1 MLKLKNLVQL
11 IFAVALIGH
20 AQAQATKQMT
30 DSEVLAMLEKK
41 IAVEK
46 KGVGIVV
53 GIVDQQAQRT
63 LSYGKADLDGKV
75 QLDNDSVF
83 EIGSLTKTFTVLL
96 LADMVVKGEVKL
108 TDPISMYLP
117 KGVNLPSRNGKQIR
131 LIDLATHR
139 SGLPRNVDGYP
150 KKEPISTYAGLTVN
164 ELYKF
169 LSAYQLT
176 RDIGEDAEYS
186 NVGMGLLGHVLALR
200 AGEDYESLIKKRIM
214 GPLGMQST
222 AITLSPNMLSHNT
235 QGYDR
240 NFKPLPIFEIPVQ
253 EGAGALHSTMNDLLK
268 YVKANLGLS
277 TTPLDAAFRMVHTS
291 NELSYGQKLGWGS
304 WNEFDTEYTNHSGS
318 TFAYKSYIVMDEK
331 NHRGVIVFSN
341 SSLTEVGNIGN
352 KILDSR
358 FPMP

>member
-1 MLKLKNLVQL
+1 MLKFIYFVHI
-11 IFAVALIGH
+11 IFALALVGH
-20 AQAQATKQMT
+20 TEAQTIKPMV
-30 DSEVLAMLEKK
+30 DSDVLAVLEKK

-53 GIVDQQAQRT
+53 GMVDQHTQRT
-63 LSYGKADLDGKV
+63 LRYGKADLEGNT
-75 QLDNDSVF
+75 QLDDDSVF

-117 KGVNLPSRNGKQIR
+117 KSVTVPSRNGQQIR

-150 KKEPISTYAGLTVN
+150 KKEPISSYVGLTVS
-164 ELYKF
+164 ELYQF
-169 LSAYQLT
+169 LSTYQLT
-176 RDIGEDAEYS
+176 REIGEDAEYS

-200 AGEDYESLIKKRIM
+200 AGEDYDSLIKKRITE
-214 GPLGMQST
+214 PLGMTST
-222 AITLSPNMLSHNT
+222 AITLSAQMLVHKT
-235 QGYDR
+235 QGYDK
-240 NFKPLPIFEIPVQ
+240 NFKPLPRFEIPVQ
-253 EGAGALHSTMNDLLK
+253 EGAGALHSSMSDLLR

-277 TTPLDAAFRMVHTS
+277 ATPLDAAFRLVHQS
-291 NELSYGQKLGWGS
+291 NEQSYGQKLGWGT
-304 WNEFDTEYTNHSGS
+304 WTEFDTEYTNHSGS

-331 NHRGVIVFSN
+331 NRRGVIVLAN

-352 KILDSR
+352 KLLDSR
-358 FPMP
+358 FKTP